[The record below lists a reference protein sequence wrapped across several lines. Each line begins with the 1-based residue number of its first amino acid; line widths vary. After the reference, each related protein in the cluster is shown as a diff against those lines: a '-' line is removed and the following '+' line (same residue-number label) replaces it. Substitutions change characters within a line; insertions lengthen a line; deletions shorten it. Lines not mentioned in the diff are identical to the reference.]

1 MAEQKGEQ
9 SLHDNVPDQSDVALL
24 VIDVINDLEFDDGER
39 LLQFALPMAKR
50 LAALQNRFRVAELPV
65 IYANDNFGKWK
76 SDFRV
81 QVDHCLQNDVR
92 GKPIVELLQPHD
104 EDYFVL
110 KPKHSAFYA
119 TTLDVL
125 LEHLQVERLVITGVA
140 TDICVLFSANDAY
153 MRDFDI
159 AIPSDCVAANTQQ
172 QSYAALQLMQRV
184 LKADIRKSTQ
194 IEEMIH

>member
-1 MAEQKGEQ
+1 MTEHNGER
-9 SLHDNVPDQSDVALL
+9 SLHGSVPDQSDLVLL
-24 VIDVINDLEFDDGER
+24 VIDVINDLEFDDGEN
-39 LLQFALPMAKR
+39 LFQFALPMAER
-50 LAALQNRFRVAELPV
+50 LAALQNRFRIASLPV

-81 QVDHCLQNDVR
+81 QVDLCLEDDGR

-125 LEHLQVERLVITGVA
+125 LDHLRVKRLVITGIA

-172 QSYAALQLMQRV
+172 QTDIALQLMQRV
-184 LKADIRKSTQ
+184 LKADTRPSSKMKDT
-194 IEEMIH
+194 IH